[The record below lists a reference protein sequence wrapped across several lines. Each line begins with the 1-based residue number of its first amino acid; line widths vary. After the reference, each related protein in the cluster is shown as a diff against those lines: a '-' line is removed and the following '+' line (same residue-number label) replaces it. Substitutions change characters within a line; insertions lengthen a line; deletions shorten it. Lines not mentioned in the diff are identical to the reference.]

1 MEAAAAASRKR
12 KICHDHDDEVEDDE
26 QKMEKFYDL
35 IRNIREARD
44 RLMNGS
50 VPTKGLQNKKNKK
63 KAEEDHH
70 QEQTNI
76 QVWTPSFEREDF
88 MEESRREAQFKTVH
102 AGTTSEREAGARK
115 EKDKEEEEEERLDL
129 KLSL

>member
-12 KICHDHDDEVEDDE
+12 KNCHYHDDDDLEDDE

-44 RLMNGS
+44 RFMNGS
-50 VPTKGLQNKKNKK
+50 DATKGIQNKKKNKK
-63 KAEEDHH
+63 AGEDHHH

-102 AGTTSEREAGARK
+102 AGSSEREAGARK
-115 EKDKEEEEEERLDL
+115 DNDKEEEEERLDL